1 MVERCVR
8 DAEVVGSNPVAS
20 TTHRKSE
27 TNWFSGF
34 LFAILVVM
42 QQQKG
47 KEKVLFFDI
56 DGTLLSEIT
65 KEIPQSALDALKK
78 TAEKGNLTFIN
89 TGRTWSEL
97 PEELK
102 KLPFSGFLCGCGT
115 YLRRDGE
122 ILMHQT
128 IPKKRCEEIPVILKE
143 CRIGMILEGTDNVYF
158 SSEVSRFREVEQ
170 TRAYFAAVGIGLAET
185 AETKGIIY
193 DKFCIVTDAQ
203 SDIERM
209 YREFEQE
216 FDIMDRRGGV
226 YEIVPHGCS
235 KGTAVDYALKQFQL
249 EKEDAYVFGDSS
261 NDLTMFRCGAHT
273 IALGKHDEILDP
285 YTEYVTDTVERDG
298 VAKAMEHYGLI

>member
-1 MVERCVR
+1 MSER
-8 DAEVVGSNPVAS
+8 EQ
-20 TTHRKSE
+20 E
-27 TNWFSGF
+27 TVHEEEIFVK
-34 LFAILVVM
+34 A
-42 QQQKG
+42 
-47 KEKVLFFDI
+47 LFFDI

-128 IPKKRCEEIPVILKE
+128 IPKKRCEEI
-143 CRIGMILEGTDNVYF
+143 YF